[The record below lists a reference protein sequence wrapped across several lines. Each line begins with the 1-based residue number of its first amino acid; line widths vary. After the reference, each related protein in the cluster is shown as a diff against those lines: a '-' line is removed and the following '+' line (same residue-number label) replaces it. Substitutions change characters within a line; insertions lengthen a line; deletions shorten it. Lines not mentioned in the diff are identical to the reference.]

1 MNINFDQSLRA
12 FAALM
17 QMLFFL
23 LMCAGLLLA
32 STFLYMGLVT
42 GDNWVAVCG
51 ILFAADRLGSA
62 IAGRMSQ

>member
-1 MNINFDQSLRA
+1 MPTTFDQAMQL

-23 LMCAGLLLA
+23 LMCAGLMLA
-32 STFLYMGLVT
+32 SVFLYMGMVT

-62 IAGRMSQ
+62 IAGRMSR